1 MLIESPLR
9 VPAGKNDF
17 ILNLNNYRN
26 EHYQTLN
33 KAKIAYKQL
42 IHNQVAKLPK
52 MNKIIVQYTLH
63 PKTRHLTDIGNVI
76 AIHKKFFEDALVEA
90 GKLPDD
96 NYQHLLSS
104 SERFG
109 AVDKD
114 NPRVV
119 INITDLTSKI

>member
-42 IHNQVAKLPK
+42 IHNQVVKLPK
-52 MNKIIVQYTLH
+52 MNKIIVIVVLVI
-63 PKTRHLTDIGNVI
+63 LIFGLIIGAKRI
-76 AIHKKFFEDALVEA
+76 SWWW
-90 GKLPDD
+90 P
-96 NYQHLLSS
+96 
-104 SERFG
+104 
-109 AVDKD
+109 
-114 NPRVV
+114 P
-119 INITDLTSKI
+119 IN